1 MGVTGLAVPGLLIE
15 IESRQS
21 CPDAVIEPGEAR
33 LAVLHHFVGRGG
45 APAAAELAESLGCE
59 QAEIR
64 TAFRQ
69 LAEQRI
75 LVLEPGS
82 GELLM
87 AMPFSARPTP
97 YEVRAGGRT
106 WWANCA
112 WDALGIAAMLDTEV
126 EVSTRCPDCSEPIE
140 LRAGAASEWPEHAVI
155 HFALPPAR
163 WWDDIAFT

>member
-1 MGVTGLAVPGLLIE
+1 M
-15 IESRQS
+15 
-21 CPDAVIEPGEAR
+21 IEPGEAR
-33 LAVLHHFVGRGG
+33 LAVLHHFVERGG

>member
-1 MGVTGLAVPGLLIE
+1 MIE
-15 IESRQS
+15 AKE
-21 CPDAVIEPGEAR
+21 VR
-33 LAVLHHFVGRGG
+33 LAVLRHFVELG
-45 APAAAELAESLGCE
+45 ATPAAAALAERLGCRPE
-59 QAEIR
+59 EIR
-64 TAFRQ
+64 SAFRQ

-75 LVLEPGS
+75 LVLERGS
-82 GELLM
+82 DELLM

-97 YEVRAGGRT
+97 YEVRSDGRT

-126 EVSTRCPDCSEPIE
+126 EISTRCPDCDEPME
-140 LRAGAASEWPEHAVI
+140 LSAGAASAWQRRAVI

>member
-1 MGVTGLAVPGLLIE
+1 VGVTGLAVPGLLIE

-33 LAVLHHFVGRGG
+33 LAVLHHFVERGG